1 MNGDAYSIDS
11 RNSGMPNAHV
21 SDNEHDTSTR
31 YEDTTQVQRST
42 GSQIVRNPL
51 ASTPSQRDA
60 S

>member
-1 MNGDAYSIDS
+1 MGEAYSIGS

-31 YEDTTQVQRST
+31 YEDTTKMHKQDSPP
-42 GSQIVRNPL
+42 IVRDPL
-51 ASTPSQRDA
+51 ASTPNQCDA